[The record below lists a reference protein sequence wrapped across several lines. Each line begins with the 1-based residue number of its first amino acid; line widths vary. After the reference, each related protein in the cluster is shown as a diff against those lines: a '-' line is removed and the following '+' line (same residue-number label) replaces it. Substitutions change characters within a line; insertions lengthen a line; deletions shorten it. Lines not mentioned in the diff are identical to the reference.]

1 MDNMTVSVL
10 AEIYAQLALLES
22 MKAANLEREQ
32 KGLAQAYDEAA
43 FMEIYDILINLADR
57 LRG

>member
-22 MKAANLEREQ
+22 MKAANLEREHR
-32 KGLAQAYDEAA
+32 GLALAYDETA
-43 FMEIYDILINLADR
+43 FMEVYEGFINLAHR